1 MDRCRPVS
9 CGVDEENRHA
19 IRCRNRHHGP
29 PPDHERV
36 TLRFGMEARG
46 ERIRHNHARAMHLA
60 HPDCGR
66 RRLALAI
73 PKTGCQP
80 GPTPPFARNRACA
93 LAAYAFLRAYHRVLR
108 SRECPRS
115 GCLHRARGD
124 EGIFNSPTLKNAI
137 KISGARTHNL
147 KAIRC
152 SFPSHQ
158 ITVVTGVSGSGKS
171 SLVFDT
177 LYAEGQRRYVQSLST
192 YARLFLQQ
200 MERPDVDEISDIP
213 PAIALEQKNSIK
225 NARSTVG
232 TITEV
237 HDYLRLLMTHAG
249 EPTCMICGASV
260 GSDTIDSAAGQLLSG
275 LSGSRVVL
283 YTAVELHGLETAEA
297 MEALKS
303 QGYGRLM
310 LDGEAVPIAD
320 VEPKS
325 IPGGPL
331 EVVVDR
337 MTVALDRE
345 ARLRE
350 ALESGFR
357 LGSGRVFVREVDG
370 KGQPRVFDQRF
381 GCRTCDR
388 EYMRPTPHL
397 FSFNNAMGA
406 CPECTGFGRVVD
418 IDLDKVIP
426 NKRLSLKDG
435 AIAPWNTPAFAE
447 VKEDFL
453 RAAER
458 RGYSTGLPYSQLP
471 AAAKEWILSGD
482 REALGIRGFFQWLEG
497 RRYKTHVRILL
508 ARYRTYRTCPKC
520 DGCRLRPEALSV
532 RVDGRNIAE
541 LCALSIGDL
550 AAVIDSLNLPS
561 VTMERSNVVLNQI
574 RNRLAYLLDVGL
586 GYLTLDR
593 QARTLSG
600 GEAQRIHL
608 AAALGSAL
616 TDTLYALDEPTVG
629 LHPRDSKRLLR
640 VLRRLT
646 DVGNTVVLVEHDP
659 TIISGADHLIDLGPG
674 GGERGGE
681 VVYEG
686 KPENVDTGRSSTG
699 RLLMI
704 RSIHRQDR
712 HSRKSRAPKL
722 VIKGAKE
729 HNLSIDRL
737 EIPLHRL
744 VCVTGVSGS
753 GKSTLVEDVIYGNY
767 LKESGL
773 ATQDAGACDE
783 IRGFDQLS
791 EVLMMGQA
799 PIGRSLRSNA
809 VTYLKCY
816 DEIRRCFAG
825 TSTAKRAKLTAASFS
840 FNTAG
845 GRCERCQGTGSVTIE
860 MHFMADIEVKCEE
873 CDGRRFKRHVLDV
886 SYRERSI
893 YEVLE
898 MTVDTALEFFADRPV
913 LKSKLACLQA
923 VGLGYIR
930 LGQSTSTLS
939 GGEAQRLKLAG
950 FLGEETR
957 KAGALFLFDEPT
969 TGLHLQDVHTLIS
982 VLDGLVQRG
991 HSVLVVEH
999 HTDFIAH
1006 ADHVIDLGPEGGRG
1020 GGRIV
1025 AQGTPLEVAE
1035 FPDSHTGK
1043 ELRAVLGLGTGQ

>member
-1 MDRCRPVS
+1 
-9 CGVDEENRHA
+9 
-19 IRCRNRHHGP
+19 
-29 PPDHERV
+29 
-36 TLRFGMEARG
+36 
-46 ERIRHNHARAMHLA
+46 
-60 HPDCGR
+60 
-66 RRLALAI
+66 
-73 PKTGCQP
+73 
-80 GPTPPFARNRACA
+80 
-93 LAAYAFLRAYHRVLR
+93 
-108 SRECPRS
+108 
-115 GCLHRARGD
+115 
-124 EGIFNSPTLKNAI
+124 LKNAI

-147 KAIRC
+147 KGIRC
-152 SFPSHQ
+152 SFPSRK

-249 EPTCMICGASV
+249 EPTCMTCGGVV
-260 GSDTIDSAAGQLLSG
+260 GSDTTESAAERLLTELPG
-275 LSGSRVVL
+275 ARIVL
-283 YTAVELHGLETAEA
+283 YASVRLHGTDMKDAVA
-297 MEALKS
+297 ALTS
-303 QGYGRLM
+303 QGYGRVMVNAL
-310 LDGEAVPIAD
+310 AVPITD
-320 VEPKS
+320 VDPS
-325 IPGGPL
+325 SLTNDTID
-331 EVVVDR
+331 VVVDR
-337 MTVALDRE
+337 MTLTADRE
-345 ARLRE
+345 GRLRE
-350 ALESGFR
+350 ALEAGFR
-357 LGSGRVFVREVDG
+357 LGGGRVLVRGAEG
-370 KGQPRVFDQRF
+370 KDPPRTFDQRF

-388 EYMRPTPHL
+388 EYTRPTPHL
-397 FSFNNAMGA
+397 FSFNNALGA

-435 AIAPWNTPAFAE
+435 AVAPWNTPAFAE

-458 RGYSTGLPYSQLP
+458 RGYSTGLPYSQLS
-471 AAAKEWILSGD
+471 AEEKSWVLEGD
-482 REALGIRGFFQWLEG
+482 RETLGIRGFFQWLEG

-520 DGCRLRPEALSV
+520 NGSRLRPEALSV
-532 RVDGRNIAE
+532 RVGSRNIAD
-541 LCALSIGDL
+541 LCALSIADL
-550 AAVIDSLNLPS
+550 GAVIAALELSPLAIA
-561 VTMERSNVVLNQI
+561 RSGVVLNEI
-574 RNRLAYLLDVGL
+574 RNRLSYLLDVGL

-629 LHPRDSKRLLR
+629 LHPRDSQRLLS

-659 TIISGADHLIDLGPG
+659 TIISGADHLVDLGPG

-686 KPENVDTGRSSTG
+686 RPENADAGRSSTG

-704 RSIHRQDR
+704 RSIHRQER
-712 HSRKSRAPKL
+712 HSRKSRAGKL
-722 VIKGAKE
+722 VILGARE
-729 HNLSIDRL
+729 HNLAIDRV
-737 EIPLHRL
+737 EVPLHRL

-767 LKESGL
+767 LKEKGL
-773 ATQDAGACDE
+773 ATQEAGACDE
-783 IRGFDQLS
+783 IRGFEHLGD
-791 EVLMMGQA
+791 VLMMSQA

-816 DEIRRCFAG
+816 DEIRRSFAG
-825 TSTAKRAKLTAASFS
+825 TSAAKRAKLTAASFS

-845 GRCERCQGTGSVTIE
+845 GRCERCQGTGTVTIE
-860 MHFMADIEVKCEE
+860 MHFMADIEVRCEE
-873 CDGRRFKRHVLDV
+873 CEGRRFKRNVLDV
-886 SYRERSI
+886 TYRDRSI
-893 YEVLE
+893 HDVLE
-898 MTVDTALEFFADRPV
+898 MTVETALEFFDDRPA
-913 LKSKLACLQA
+913 LKSKLASLEA

-950 FLGEETR
+950 FLGEEAH

-969 TGLHLQDVHTLIS
+969 TGLHLQDVHTLIG

-1020 GGRIV
+1020 GGRVV

-1035 FPDSHTGK
+1035 SPDSHTGR
-1043 ELRAVLGLGTGQ
+1043 ELRTVLGLVKEN

>member
-1 MDRCRPVS
+1 
-9 CGVDEENRHA
+9 
-19 IRCRNRHHGP
+19 
-29 PPDHERV
+29 
-36 TLRFGMEARG
+36 
-46 ERIRHNHARAMHLA
+46 
-60 HPDCGR
+60 
-66 RRLALAI
+66 
-73 PKTGCQP
+73 
-80 GPTPPFARNRACA
+80 
-93 LAAYAFLRAYHRVLR
+93 
-108 SRECPRS
+108 
-115 GCLHRARGD
+115 
-124 EGIFNSPTLKNAI
+124 LKNAI

-152 SFPSHQ
+152 SFPSRK

-249 EPTCMICGASV
+249 QSTCMTCGGVV
-260 GSDTIDSAAGQLLSG
+260 GSDTTESAAEQLLAERSG
-275 LSGSRVVL
+275 ARIVL
-283 YTAVELHGLETAEA
+283 YASVGLHGTETADA
-297 MEALKS
+297 IAALTS

-310 LDGEAVPIAD
+310 VDGHAVPITD
-320 VEPKS
+320 VDPS
-325 IPGGPL
+325 SLPHDTID
-331 EVVVDR
+331 VVVDR
-337 MTVALDRE
+337 MTLSADRE
-345 ARLRE
+345 SRLRE
-350 ALESGFR
+350 ALEAGFR
-357 LGSGRVFVREVDG
+357 LGGGRLFVRDTEG
-370 KGQPRVFDQRF
+370 KGAPRIFDQRF
-381 GCRTCDR
+381 GCRACDR
-388 EYMRPTPHL
+388 EYTRPTPHL
-397 FSFNNAMGA
+397 FSFNNALGA
-406 CPECTGFGRVVD
+406 CSECTGFGRVVD
-418 IDLDKVIP
+418 IDLEKVIP

-458 RGYSTGLPYSQLP
+458 RGYSIGLPYSR
-471 AAAKEWILSGD
+471 LSTEEKNWVLEGD
-482 REALGIRGFFQWLEG
+482 RETLGIRGFFQWLEG

-520 DGCRLRPEALSV
+520 NGSRLRPESLAV
-532 RVDGRNIAE
+532 RVEGRNIAE
-541 LCALSIGDL
+541 LCALSIADL
-550 AAVIDSLNLPS
+550 GAAIESLNLSPLA
-561 VTMERSNVVLNQI
+561 MQRSNVVLNEI
-574 RNRLAYLLDVGL
+574 RNRLSYLLDVGL

-616 TDTLYALDEPTVG
+616 TETLYALDEPTVG
-629 LHPRDSKRLLR
+629 LHPRDSKRLLS

-646 DVGNTVVLVEHDP
+646 DAGNTVVLVEHDP
-659 TIISGADHLIDLGPG
+659 TIISGADHLVDLGPG
-674 GGERGGE
+674 GGEKGGE
-681 VVYEG
+681 VVFEG
-686 KPENVDTGRSSTG
+686 KPENADTGRSATG
-699 RLLMI
+699 RLLVI
-704 RSIHRQDR
+704 RSIHRQER
-712 HSRKSRAPKL
+712 HSRKSRAGNL
-722 VIKGAKE
+722 VILGARE
-729 HNLSIDRL
+729 HNLSIDRV
-737 EIPLHRL
+737 EVPLHRL

-767 LKESGL
+767 LKERGL
-773 ATQDAGACDE
+773 ATQEAGACDE
-783 IRGFDQLS
+783 IRGFEQLGD
-791 EVLMMGQA
+791 VLMMSQA

-816 DEIRRCFAG
+816 DEIRRSFAG
-825 TSTAKRAKLTAASFS
+825 TSAAKRAKLTAASFS
-840 FNTAG
+840 FNTTG
-845 GRCERCQGTGSVTIE
+845 GRCERCQGTGTVTIE

-873 CDGRRFKRHVLDV
+873 CDGRRFKRNVLDV
-886 SYRERSI
+886 TYRDRSI
-893 YEVLE
+893 YDVLE
-898 MTVDTALEFFADRPV
+898 MTVETALEFFADRPT
-913 LKSKLACLQA
+913 LKAKLGCLEA

-950 FLGEETR
+950 FLSEEAH
-957 KAGALFLFDEPT
+957 KGGALFLFDEPT
-969 TGLHLQDVHTLIS
+969 TGLHLQDVHTLIG

-1020 GGRIV
+1020 GGRVV

-1035 FPDSHTGK
+1035 SPKSHTGK
-1043 ELRAVLGLGTGQ
+1043 ELRALLGLGNGN

>member
-1 MDRCRPVS
+1 MLFPLS
-9 CGVDEENRHA
+9 CEPITLCYAPANR
-19 IRCRNRHHGP
+19 
-29 PPDHERV
+29 
-36 TLRFGMEARG
+36 RG
-46 ERIRHNHARAMHLA
+46 ARARMA
-60 HPDCGR
+60 
-66 RRLALAI
+66 
-73 PKTGCQP
+73 Q
-80 GPTPPFARNRACA
+80 
-93 LAAYAFLRAYHRVLR
+93 AAT
-108 SRECPRS
+108 SDPPRS
-115 GCLHRARGD
+115 PA
-124 EGIFNSPTLKNAI
+124 LKNAI

-147 KAIRC
+147 KGIRC
-152 SFPSHQ
+152 SFPSRK

-200 MERPDVDEISDIP
+200 MERPDVDEITDIP

-249 EPTCMICGASV
+249 EPTCMTCGGIV
-260 GSDTIDSAAGQLLSG
+260 GSDTSESAAERLIADMTDVRAVIYAG
-275 LSGSRVVL
+275 
-283 YTAVELHGLETAEA
+283 VELHGTAKE
-297 MEALKS
+297 EALAALAA
-303 QGYGRLM
+303 QGYARLM
-310 LDGEAVPIAD
+310 LGGSAVPIGEIDA
-320 VEPKS
+320 KS
-325 IPGGPL
+325 LPDGSID
-331 EVVVDR
+331 VVVDR
-337 MTVALDRE
+337 ITIAPDRE
-345 ARLRE
+345 ARIRE

-357 LGSGRVFVREVDG
+357 LGNGRVHVQDTEG
-370 KGQPRVFDQRF
+370 KHSPQSYDQGF
-381 GCRTCDR
+381 GCRSCDR
-388 EYMRPTPHL
+388 KYTRPTPHL
-397 FSFNNAMGA
+397 FSFNNVLGA

-435 AIAPWNTPAFAE
+435 AVAPWNTPAFTE
-447 VKEDFL
+447 VKDDFL

-471 AAAKEWILSGD
+471 AAAKQWILDGD
-482 REALGIRGFFQWLEG
+482 RETLGIRGFFQWLEG

-520 DGCRLRPEALSV
+520 EGARLRPEALCI
-532 RVDGRNIAE
+532 RVAGRNIAE
-541 LCALSIGDL
+541 LCALSIAELGDL
-550 AAVIDSLNLPS
+550 VRSLELP
-561 VTMERSNVVLNQI
+561 VVAIQRSDVVLGEI
-574 RNRLAYLLDVGL
+574 RNRLGYLLDVGL

-629 LHPRDSKRLLR
+629 LHPRDSKRLLG

-659 TIISGADHLIDLGPG
+659 TIIGGADHLIDLGPG
-674 GGERGGE
+674 GGELGGE

-686 KPENVDTGRSSTG
+686 RPDHLDSDRSSTG

-704 RSIHRQDR
+704 RSIHRQER
-712 HSRKSRAPKL
+712 HSRKSRAAKL
-722 VIKGAKE
+722 VILGARQ
-729 HNLSIDRL
+729 HNLSIDRV

-767 LKESGL
+767 LKEKGL
-773 ATQDAGACDE
+773 ATQDAGACEE
-783 IRGFDQLS
+783 IRGFDQLTD
-791 EVLMMGQA
+791 VLMMTQA
-799 PIGRSLRSNA
+799 PIGRSLRSNP

-816 DEIRRCFAG
+816 DEIRRSFAG
-825 TSTAKRAKLTAASFS
+825 TSAAKRAKLTATSFS

-845 GRCERCQGTGSVTIE
+845 GRCERCQGTGTVTIE

-873 CDGRRFKRHVLDV
+873 CDGRRFKRHVLDIT
-886 SYRERSI
+886 YRDRSI
-893 YEVLE
+893 YDVLD
-898 MTVDTALEFFADRPV
+898 MTVDAALEFFSDRPA
-913 LKSKLACLQA
+913 LKAKLACLGS
-923 VGLGYIR
+923 VGLGYLR

-950 FLGEETR
+950 FLVEEAQ
-957 KAGALFLFDEPT
+957 KGGALFLFDEPT
-969 TGLHLQDVHTLIS
+969 TGLHLQDVHTLIG
-982 VLDGLVQRG
+982 VFDGLVQRG
-991 HSVLVVEH
+991 HSVVVVEH

-1006 ADHVIDLGPEGGRG
+1006 ADHVIDLGPEGGSD

-1035 FPDSHTGK
+1035 SPASYTGK
-1043 ELRAVLGLGTGQ
+1043 ELRAVLGLGSSETPS

>member
-1 MDRCRPVS
+1 
-9 CGVDEENRHA
+9 
-19 IRCRNRHHGP
+19 
-29 PPDHERV
+29 
-36 TLRFGMEARG
+36 
-46 ERIRHNHARAMHLA
+46 
-60 HPDCGR
+60 
-66 RRLALAI
+66 
-73 PKTGCQP
+73 
-80 GPTPPFARNRACA
+80 
-93 LAAYAFLRAYHRVLR
+93 LRAYHRVLG
-108 SRECPRS
+108 SRGYPRRRCWHGTS
-115 GCLHRARGD
+115 RD
-124 EGIFNSPTLKNAI
+124 EGFPLSPTLKNAI

-147 KAIRC
+147 KGIRC
-152 SFPSHQ
+152 SFPSRK

-249 EPTCMICGASV
+249 EPTCMICGGVVASATTE
-260 GSDTIDSAAGQLLSG
+260 STAEQLLAEMPG
-275 LSGSRVVL
+275 ARVVL
-283 YTAVELHGLETAEA
+283 YAGVDLHGTDKVEA
-297 MEALKS
+297 IAALTS

-310 LDGEAVPIAD
+310 LGGNAVPITD
-320 VEPKS
+320 VDPTS
-325 IPGGPL
+325 LPDGSVD
-331 EVVVDR
+331 VVVDR
-337 MTVALDRE
+337 ITIEADRE
-345 ARLRE
+345 GRIRE

-357 LGSGRVFVREVDG
+357 LGGGRVFVQEVEG
-370 KGQPRVFDQRF
+370 KGPPRIFDQRF
-381 GCRTCDR
+381 GCRSCDR
-388 EYMRPTPHL
+388 EYTRPTPHL
-397 FSFNNAMGA
+397 FSFNNVLGA

-435 AIAPWNTPAFAE
+435 AVAPWNTPAFVE
-447 VKEDFL
+447 VKDDFL

-471 AAAKEWILSGD
+471 TEAKHWVLEGD
-482 REALGIRGFFQWLEG
+482 RETLGVRGFFQWLEG

-520 DGCRLRPEALSV
+520 NGSRLRTEALCV
-532 RVDGRNIAE
+532 RVAGRNIAE
-541 LCALSIGDL
+541 LSALSIADL
-550 AAVIDSLNLPS
+550 GAVIGSLKLPS
-561 VTMERSNVVLNQI
+561 LAMQRSDVVLNEI
-574 RNRLAYLLDVGL
+574 RNRLGYLLDVGL

-640 VLRRLT
+640 VLQRLT
-646 DVGNTVVLVEHDP
+646 HVGNTVVLVEHDP
-659 TIISGADHLIDLGPG
+659 TIINGADHLIDLGPG

-686 KPENVDTGRSSTG
+686 KPENLDTGGSSTG

-704 RSIHRQDR
+704 RSIHRQER
-712 HSRKSRAPKL
+712 HSRKSRAGKL
-722 VIKGAKE
+722 VILGARE
-729 HNLSIDRL
+729 HNLSIDRV
-737 EIPLHRL
+737 EVPLHRL

-753 GKSTLVEDVIYGNY
+753 GKSTLIEDVIYGNY
-767 LKESGL
+767 LKEKGL
-773 ATQDAGACDE
+773 ATQDAGACEE
-783 IRGFDQLS
+783 IRGFDQMS
-791 EVLMMGQA
+791 DVLMMSQA

-816 DEIRRCFAG
+816 DEIRRGFAG
-825 TSTAKRAKLTAASFS
+825 TSAAKRAKLTAASFS

-845 GRCERCQGTGSVTIE
+845 GRCERCQGTGTVTIE

-886 SYRERSI
+886 TYRDRSI
-893 YEVLE
+893 HDVLE
-898 MTVDTALEFFADRPV
+898 MTVETALEFFADRPA
-913 LKSKLACLQA
+913 LKAKLASLEA
-923 VGLGYIR
+923 VGLGYLR

-950 FLGEETR
+950 FLGEEAQ
-957 KAGALFLFDEPT
+957 KGGALFLFDEPT
-969 TGLHLQDVHTLIS
+969 TGLHLQDVHTLIA

-1006 ADHVIDLGPEGGRG
+1006 ADHVIDLGPEGGSD

-1035 FPDSHTGK
+1035 SPASHTGK
-1043 ELRAVLGLGTGQ
+1043 ELRALLGLGNGS